1 MAKNSLAIY
10 LMLLIAL
17 SIVYETQGTFS
28 LPLYL
33 KNFPKVS
40 QDFESFANK
49 GMMDFMGDLEGKCPQ
64 TPEFKEFFVKLKDYM
79 ACYSSTSPGSKD
91 LQVELSIKSE
101 KLFRAISAFSGT
113 KGGTS
118 EDSWTLVDGL
128 LSMGKSLVEM
138 KKSGSKE
145 ITFEQRKEVIQS
157 MVNWTRGIGLFIK
170 KVSENKGKSID
181 LSSFGIDYDTD
192 VSSPFKRVL
201 YETQGTFSLPHY
213 LKDFPKMSKDF
224 EPFAYKG
231 MSAFLGA
238 LESKCPATAEFK
250 YLFVKVAD
258 FMACFE
264 SGIKVEMPE
273 KSEKLFRAISALDGT
288 NGGTSVET
296 WTMLDGMLSM
306 GKVVLEMKKT
316 GSEEITFEQRKEL
329 IGAMVKWARAIGLLV
344 KTASERKGQSI
355 DLASFGVDYSPHV
368 ASPLKGASGEL

>member
-1 MAKNSLAIY
+1 
-10 LMLLIAL
+10 MLLVAL
-17 SIVYETQGTFS
+17 STVYKTQGTFS

-33 KNFPKVS
+33 QNFPKVG
-40 QDFESFANK
+40 QDFESFATK
-49 GMMDFMGDLEGKCPQ
+49 
-64 TPEFKEFFVKLKDYM
+64 TPEFKEFFVQLKDYM

-101 KLFRAISAFSGT
+101 KLFRAMSAFSGT
-113 KGGTS
+113 KG
-118 EDSWTLVDGL
+118 EHH
-128 LSMGKSLVEM
+128 LVEM

-170 KVSENKGKSID
+170 KVSESKGQSID
-181 LSSFGIDYDTD
+181 LASFGIDYDTN
-192 VSSPFKRVL
+192 VSPPSERTL

-224 EPFAYKG
+224 EPFVYKG

-250 YLFVKVAD
+250 NLFVKVAD
-258 FMACFE
+258 YMACFE
-264 SGIKVEMPE
+264 SGIKVELPE

-288 NGGTSVET
+288 NGGTSVDS
-296 WTMLDGMLSM
+296 WRMIDGMLSM

-329 IGAMVKWARAIGLLV
+329 IGGMVKWARAIG
-344 KTASERKGQSI
+344 KSI

-368 ASPLKGASGEL
+368 ASPFKGANGEL

>member
-1 MAKNSLAIY
+1 MVKNSLAIY

-17 SIVYETQGTFS
+17 STVYETQGTFS

-33 KNFPKVS
+33 KNFPKVG
-40 QDFESFANK
+40 QDFESFAYK
-49 GMMDFMGDLEGKCPQ
+49 GMKDFMGDLEGKCPE
-64 TPEFKEFFVKLKDYM
+64 TTEFKDFSVKLKDYM
-79 ACYSSTSPGSKD
+79 ACYSSTSPG
-91 LQVELSIKSE
+91 
-101 KLFRAISAFSGT
+101 AMSAFSGT

-181 LSSFGIDYDTD
+181 LSLFGIDYDTN
-192 VSSPFKRVL
+192 VSSPSERAL

-213 LKDFPKMSKDF
+213 LRDFPKMSKDF

-250 YLFVKVAD
+250 DLFVKVAD
-258 FMACFE
+258 YMACFK
-264 SGIKVEMPE
+264 SGIKIEMQE
-273 KSEKLFRAISALDGT
+273 KSVKLFRAISVLDGT
-288 NGGTSVET
+288 NGETSVDS
-296 WTMLDGMLSM
+296 WRMVDGMLSM
-306 GKVVLEMKKT
+306 GILVTEMKKNV
-316 GSEEITFEQRKEL
+316 SQEITFEQRKEL

-344 KTASERKGQSI
+344 KTASEKKGQSF

-368 ASPLKGASGEL
+368 ASPIKGANGEL